1 MATGRRPTF
10 YLTRRREEREGFTVH
25 ACPFAVEP
33 WPRFMPAGHSPLGGS
48 FPSRLRVQ
56 RIGFYTPP
64 TRPVHPPRHHP
75 SHACEQVATGRS
87 NPLSSD
93 TSCEQN
99 IRTSDSNVP
108 PPGAHAE
115 GSDVFA
121 PRTQIRVL
129 RTQIRAPVSPNKLPG
144 TAKPPLTC
152 FLVACRS
159 FDQQLLWPLQWSLS
173 RPSISAILSF
183 SRASSLLR
191 DSLESDKMLGALG
204 SRCNES

>member
-1 MATGRRPTF
+1 MDPVYARRP
-10 YLTRRREEREGFTVH
+10 LTPGWIF
-25 ACPFAVEP
+25 PFA
-33 WPRFMPAGHSPLGGS
+33 
-48 FPSRLRVQ
+48 PSRLRVQ
-56 RIGFYTPP
+56 WIGFYTPP

-75 SHACEQVATGRS
+75 SHACEHVATGRL
-87 NPLSSD
+87 NPLPSD

-191 DSLESDKMLGALG
+191 DSLESDEMLGALG